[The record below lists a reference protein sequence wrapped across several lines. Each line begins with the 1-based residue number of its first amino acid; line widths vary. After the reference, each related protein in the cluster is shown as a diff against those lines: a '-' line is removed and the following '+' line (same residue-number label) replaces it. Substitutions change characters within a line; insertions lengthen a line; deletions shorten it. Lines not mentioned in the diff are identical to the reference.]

1 MAQHDE
7 FSRNVVSVL
16 SGIYSSSTSLGGG
29 GGILVLFHEF
39 GVEY

>member
-29 GGILVLFHEF
+29 GILVLFHEF